1 MRLRRMHSLTTC
13 IFFIT
18 FMFPR
23 LRDETVFFILHILS
37 IHAYGGQA
45 LLKYK
50 FLYDQVY
57 FLTAT
62 ILCAQRRHGLL

>member
-23 LRDETVFFILHILS
+23 LQDERFFIILNILS
-37 IHAYGGQA
+37 IHVKIQ
-45 LLKYK
+45 
-50 FLYDQVY
+50 
-57 FLTAT
+57 
-62 ILCAQRRHGLL
+62 IPIR